1 MHQNYHIEIDC
12 QQKYHEGER
21 ICGDVFLFRRIEEE
35 NRVIIVL
42 SDGMGHGV
50 KANILATLTATM
62 SLNFA
67 QEHKEV
73 QRIADT
79 IMNTLPVCSE
89 RKMSYSTFTIIDI
102 ENDEKVTILE
112 YDNPQAVIIR
122 GKKLYQPEWETVTLE
137 TEQNAGKKLRTCNF
151 MAGKEDRI
159 LFCTDGVTQS
169 GTGSNAFPQGW
180 GRDGLEYFLLKQ
192 ISSNPVISARDLALK
207 VVTIAHKND
216 QYSAKDDISCA
227 SLYFREPR
235 KLLVVTGPPVEKA
248 RDKEMARIF
257 SSFDG
262 KRIVAGAT
270 TADILARELDKEIIN
285 GQEFDDPE
293 LPPVSFMQDA
303 ELVTEGILTLSKVS
317 RILNGYTPSFLPG
330 KGPADALFKL
340 LKDSDEIHF
349 LVGTSI
355 NLAHQDP
362 NLPVELE
369 IRRTVVKRIARK
381 LEELFLKQV
390 TIKFI

>member
-12 QQKYHEGER
+12 QQKYHDGER

-62 SLNFA
+62 SMNFTL
-67 QEHKEV
+67 EHKEV
-73 QRIADT
+73 QRIADI

-89 RKMSYSTFTIIDI
+89 REMSYSTFTIIDI
-102 ENDEKVTILE
+102 ENDEKITILE

-122 GKKLYQPEWETVTLE
+122 GKKLYQPEWKNITLE
-137 TEQNAGKKLRTCNF
+137 TERNAGKKLHTCSF
-151 MAGKEDRI
+151 SARKEDRI

-169 GTGSNAFPQGW
+169 GTGSKALPTGW
-180 GRDGLEYFLLKQ
+180 GRDGLEEFLLRQ
-192 ISSNPVISARDLALK
+192 VASNTVISARDLALK

-235 KLLVVTGPPVEKA
+235 KLLVVTGPPVELD
-248 RDKEMARIF
+248 RDKEMAQVF
-257 SSFDG
+257 KNFEG
-262 KRIVAGAT
+262 KKIVAGAT
-270 TADILARELDKEIIN
+270 TADILARELDIEIIN

-293 LPPVSFMQDA
+293 LPPVSFMPEA

-317 RILNGYTPSFLPG
+317 RMLDEYTPAFVPG
-330 KGPADALFKL
+330 KGPADQFFKL
-340 LKDSDEIHF
+340 LKDSDEIRF

-381 LEELFLKQV
+381 LQELFLKHV
-390 TIKFI
+390 TINYI